1 MSYSLYGTRI
11 HSDYPSKYNMNDEFQ
26 DLNSRIPDFN
36 SALINRVTIKN
47 TSAESQNIKPWVDPY
62 QVMLQRKRGEPTLP
76 PVQQWPENDTMALN
90 NFCQKHGI
98 VGISSRMNPKL
109 VLMQLMRQVGDYT
122 DVPME
127 DRVPEGYQRSGT
139 ISQHGSNYPYTEAA
153 TKKQIIHG

>member
-1 MSYSLYGTRI
+1 MSEEYPTLPGFEQMLQNRIAQKASVSGQLPPPGT
-11 HSDYPSKYNMNDEFQ
+11 
-26 DLNSRIPDFN
+26 
-36 SALINRVTIKN
+36 
-47 TSAESQNIKPWVDPY
+47 VDPY
-62 QVMLQRKRGEPTLP
+62 QVMLQRKHGEPTLP

-98 VGISSRMNPKL
+98 VGVSSRMNPKL

-127 DRVPEGYQRSGT
+127 DRVPEGYERRGT
-139 ISQHGSNYPYTEAA
+139 ISQHGSNYPYTETA